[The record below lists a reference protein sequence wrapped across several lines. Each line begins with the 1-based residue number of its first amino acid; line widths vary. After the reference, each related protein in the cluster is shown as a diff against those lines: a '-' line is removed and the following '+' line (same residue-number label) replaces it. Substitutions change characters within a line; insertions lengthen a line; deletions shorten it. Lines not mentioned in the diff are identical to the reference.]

1 MRKTLLGIFILCL
14 FLSLSCTEATK
25 TVYTDSKL
33 KVNLD
38 TIPKEEELL
47 LSSFVKREDCSIVLL
62 DTVSDALMGEIN
74 KLSVCE
80 DYIIT
85 LDRNVYKGVL
95 TFDKDG
101 RFLRKIGQKGQG
113 PGEYVSPSDFAY
125 SIDED
130 KIFVLDS
137 QLRKIMIYRFSTGF
151 FLKDIRIEPY
161 ALRVHY
167 YKGNLY
173 VVNPSYGQYKTDNLL
188 ARVNTETGECEEYMI
203 NPKIFNAGYDGSL
216 SNEGGSF
223 LQSGTSQFKL

>member
-80 DYIIT
+80 GNYSA
-85 LDRNVYKGVL
+85 
-95 TFDKDG
+95 
-101 RFLRKIGQKGQG
+101 
-113 PGEYVSPSDFAY
+113 SPVF
-125 SIDED
+125 I
-130 KIFVLDS
+130 
-137 QLRKIMIYRFSTGF
+137 
-151 FLKDIRIEPY
+151 
-161 ALRVHY
+161 
-167 YKGNLY
+167 
-173 VVNPSYGQYKTDNLL
+173 
-188 ARVNTETGECEEYMI
+188 
-203 NPKIFNAGYDGSL
+203 SL
-216 SNEGGSF
+216 
-223 LQSGTSQFKL
+223 